1 MNRLTERVNDDIE
14 MIRQKML
21 KDIMSGKVKEVKP
34 IELNDENFK
43 NSVATEKILV
53 VDFWAAWCGPCRY
66 LSPVIEE
73 LAKDYSGKV
82 TFGKLNVDENPSVST
97 EFNIRSIPTVLM
109 FKDGKMVDM
118 SIGAVP
124 KPMLDARI
132 KKLLN

>member
-1 MNRLTERVNDDIE
+1 VNRLTERVNDDIE

>member
-1 MNRLTERVNDDIE
+1 MTEKVNDDIE

>member
-53 VDFWAAWCGPCRY
+53 VDFWAAWCRPCRY

>member
-1 MNRLTERVNDDIE
+1 MNVLTEKVNDDIE

>member
-1 MNRLTERVNDDIE
+1 MTEKVNDDIE

-66 LSPVIEE
+66 LSPVIE
-73 LAKDYSGKV
+73 
-82 TFGKLNVDENPSVST
+82 
-97 EFNIRSIPTVLM
+97 
-109 FKDGKMVDM
+109 
-118 SIGAVP
+118 
-124 KPMLDARI
+124 
-132 KKLLN
+132 

>member
-1 MNRLTERVNDDIE
+1 MTESEDNNIE
-14 MIRQKML
+14 AIRQNLL
-21 KDIMSGKVKEVKP
+21 KDIMSQKVKNVKP
-34 IELNDENFK
+34 IELSDENFMQ
-43 NSVATEKILV
+43 SVASEKILV

-82 TFGKLNVDENPSVST
+82 TFGKLNVDENPNVSA